1 MGRNRKVECRICM
14 KQMRSDILER
24 HTKKHEKKTSG
35 VDEFETLS
43 SDALGE
49 MKHVDKDENSM
60 NGAFAGMKH
69 IDEAG
74 TNRRVTSPE
83 KCMNLEMLEKK
94 IVTDMK
100 EFNRKIELGRNV
112 KIIIKKHGFNTH
124 GLQENMKE
132 ALKTYELYGKNIDKE
147 EFKWL
152 WWKMELRKYLGK
164 QCNRKNIW
172 VVDIEGKTFL

>member
-1 MGRNRKVECRICM
+1 M

-74 TNRRVTSPE
+74 TNRRVTSSE

-100 EFNRKIELGRNV
+100 EFDRKI
-112 KIIIKKHGFNTH
+112 
-124 GLQENMKE
+124 
-132 ALKTYELYGKNIDKE
+132 
-147 EFKWL
+147 
-152 WWKMELRKYLGK
+152 
-164 QCNRKNIW
+164 
-172 VVDIEGKTFL
+172 